1 MKSIKDAKNKSM
13 NLSRRKFLV
22 GTVSSSQMMAFAPGI
37 MSSSASAKESLQ
49 NKVFSPTIWFEIA
62 ATGEVMVNIAKA
74 EMGQHVGTALARIV
88 ADELGADWRKVKI
101 THVDTDPK
109 WGFMVTGG
117 SWSIFTSYKPLS
129 QAGAAGRIAL
139 IEAAAKLKGVSPADC
154 DTENGYVITPKGKV
168 SFTDLVQVGE
178 FNRTFTEDELAKL
191 PLKSVKD
198 HKLIGADFKAL
209 DIPVK
214 TNGSAKYGIDVEV
227 EGMVYARP
235 ILPPTR
241 YGSRVLKVDDSKAK
255 GLAGYLGYELLTDP
269 SETLQGWVSVLAE
282 DYPTAIKAA
291 DAIKVKYQAGPTSH
305 IGEQDILAEGERQV
319 KDTGEGYLFV
329 EDGNVDSARKS
340 AKTHIEG
347 LYRTNTAL
355 HFALEPLNA
364 TAHFQNGMWHIHGGN
379 QWQSL
384 TLPTLAKALGVEQD
398 KVIMHQYYLGGG
410 FGRRLW
416 GDYMIPAAL
425 TSKQIGKPVKLIFTR
440 ADDSRFDQVRS
451 ASVARFQASLDEAGR
466 LTGLEHAFSA
476 GWPSLSMAPG
486 FMAESVDKK
495 GKLDPFSTSGADHW
509 YSMANHRARAINN
522 NLAQET
528 FLPGWLRSVGHGW
541 IVWGLESF
549 VDEIAHEAEIDPINF
564 RLSMLD
570 GAGKHTGKAPE
581 SVGGAKRARHTL
593 EVLKKRIKTSAQL
606 PADEA
611 IGIAVTTGQERTMP
625 AWISTAA
632 HVKVDRA
639 SGNIQ
644 VKKITMVVDAG
655 IIVHPDGALAQL
667 EGGALWGVSLAL
679 KEFTEFEKGQ
689 VRDVNLNSYQPL
701 RMNDIPELEIEF
713 IKSSEVPVG
722 LGEQGVIGIAPAIG
736 NAVYEAVG
744 VRLRDLP
751 MKPDRVLDALSKKA

>member
-22 GTVSSSQMMAFAPGI
+22 GTVSSSLVMAFAPGI

-255 GLAGYLGYELLTDP
+255 GLAGYLGYELLTD
-269 SETLQGWVSVLAE
+269 WIA
-282 DYPTAIKAA
+282 
-291 DAIKVKYQAGPTSH
+291 
-305 IGEQDILAEGERQV
+305 
-319 KDTGEGYLFV
+319 
-329 EDGNVDSARKS
+329 
-340 AKTHIEG
+340 
-347 LYRTNTAL
+347 
-355 HFALEPLNA
+355 
-364 TAHFQNGMWHIHGGN
+364 N
-379 QWQSL
+379 QES
-384 TLPTLAKALGVEQD
+384 TTELAK
-398 KVIMHQYYLGGG
+398 
-410 FGRRLW
+410 
-416 GDYMIPAAL
+416 
-425 TSKQIGKPVKLIFTR
+425 S
-440 ADDSRFDQVRS
+440 
-451 ASVARFQASLDEAGR
+451 
-466 LTGLEHAFSA
+466 
-476 GWPSLSMAPG
+476 
-486 FMAESVDKK
+486 
-495 GKLDPFSTSGADHW
+495 
-509 YSMANHRARAINN
+509 
-522 NLAQET
+522 
-528 FLPGWLRSVGHGW
+528 
-541 IVWGLESF
+541 
-549 VDEIAHEAEIDPINF
+549 EAE
-564 RLSMLD
+564 
-570 GAGKHTGKAPE
+570 
-581 SVGGAKRARHTL
+581 
-593 EVLKKRIKTSAQL
+593 
-606 PADEA
+606 
-611 IGIAVTTGQERTMP
+611 
-625 AWISTAA
+625 
-632 HVKVDRA
+632 
-639 SGNIQ
+639 
-644 VKKITMVVDAG
+644 
-655 IIVHPDGALAQL
+655 
-667 EGGALWGVSLAL
+667 
-679 KEFTEFEKGQ
+679 
-689 VRDVNLNSYQPL
+689 
-701 RMNDIPELEIEF
+701 
-713 IKSSEVPVG
+713 
-722 LGEQGVIGIAPAIG
+722 
-736 NAVYEAVG
+736 
-744 VRLRDLP
+744 
-751 MKPDRVLDALSKKA
+751 